1 MPAIFKI
8 WIKNISINRDLFIY
22 LQQYYRIFTT
32 EYMTKKNTTIY
43 DISKKLN
50 VSVATVSR
58 ALNNHPRIS
67 QATKELV
74 VNMAKEMDYK
84 QNNLAKALKSGETKT
99 VGVIVPYINTNFFS
113 SVIRGI
119 EEELSPHGYRL
130 IICQSHDDAAIEKKQ
145 LNTLLN
151 TQVDCIFISISKNT
165 SDLEYVKKII
175 DTTNTPIIFFDR
187 KKDIPGISTIT
198 IDDHKGAYMA
208 TEHLINEGYKN
219 ICHFSGDQNL
229 EIYQNRLKGYI
240 SALEDNKLPVI
251 EENIINTGSSIE
263 EGINAMKSVW
273 KRKIKPDAIFSASD
287 FTALGVCKEIKN
299 LKLKMPHDIG
309 VIGFSNEPFTQFME
323 LSISSVDQT
332 PVMMGKISGNVFLE
346 SIRDN
351 FSGITIEKKLVL
363 SPMLCIRQSSS
374 RKK

>member
-1 MPAIFKI
+1 MA
-8 WIKNISINRDLFIY
+8 
-22 LQQYYRIFTT
+22 
-32 EYMTKKNTTIY
+32 KKNTTIY

-74 VNMAKEMDYK
+74 VNMAMEMDYK

-119 EEELSPHGYRL
+119 EEELSPHGYRV
-130 IICQSHDDAAIEKKQ
+130 IICQSHDDAEIEKKQ
-145 LNTLLN
+145 LNTLLH

-165 SDLEYVKKII
+165 SDLEYIKKVIS
-175 DTTNTPIIFFDR
+175 TTNTPIIFFDR

-198 IDDHKGAYMA
+198 IDDHKGAYQA
-208 TEHLINEGYKN
+208 TEHLIKEGYKN

-229 EIYQNRLKGYI
+229 EIYQNRLSGYI
-240 SALEDNKLPVI
+240 SALKDHNLPVI

-263 EGINAMKSVW
+263 EGINAMKSLW
-273 KRKIKPDAIFSASD
+273 KRKVKPDAIFSASD

-299 LKLKMPHDIG
+299 LKLKIPEDIG

-332 PVMMGKISGNVFLE
+332 PVMMGKVSGNVFLE
-346 SIRDN
+346 SIKDN

-363 SPMLCIRQSSS
+363 TPMLQIRQSSS

>member
-1 MPAIFKI
+1 
-8 WIKNISINRDLFIY
+8 
-22 LQQYYRIFTT
+22 
-32 EYMTKKNTTIY
+32 MTKKNTTIY

-74 VNMAKEMDYK
+74 VNAAKEMDYK

-119 EEELSPHGYRL
+119 EEELSPHGYRV
-130 IICQSHDDAAIEKKQ
+130 IICQSHDDAAVEKKQ
-145 LNTLLN
+145 LNTLLHA
-151 TQVDCIFISISKNT
+151 QVDCIFISISKNT
-165 SDLEYVKKII
+165 TDVEYLKKVVG
-175 DTTNTPIIFFDR
+175 TTNTPIIFFDR
-187 KKDIPGISTIT
+187 KKDVPGISTIT
-198 IDDHKGAYMA
+198 IDDQKGAYLA

-219 ICHFSGDQNL
+219 IYHFSGDQNL
-229 EIYQNRLKGYI
+229 EIYKNRLSGYK
-240 SALEDNKLPVI
+240 SALTDYKLPVV

-263 EGINAMKSVW
+263 EGILAMKSVW
-273 KRKIKPDAIFSASD
+273 KRKMKPDAIFSASD

-299 LKLKMPHDIG
+299 LGLQMPKDIG

-332 PVMMGKISGNVFLE
+332 PVMMGKVSGRVFLE
-346 SIRDN
+346 SIKDN

-363 SPMLCIRQSSS
+363 SPMLCVRQSSK
-374 RKK
+374 RK

>member
-1 MPAIFKI
+1 
-8 WIKNISINRDLFIY
+8 
-22 LQQYYRIFTT
+22 
-32 EYMTKKNTTIY
+32 MTKKNTTIY
-43 DISKKLN
+43 DISRKLN

-74 VNMAKEMDYK
+74 VNAAKEMDYK

-119 EEELSPHGYRL
+119 EEELSPHGYRV

-145 LNTLLN
+145 LNTLLH

-165 SDLEYVKKII
+165 TDTEYIKKVIS
-175 DTTNTPIIFFDR
+175 TTNTPVIFFDR

-198 IDDHKGAYMA
+198 IDDHKGAYLA
-208 TEHLINEGYKN
+208 TEHLINQGYKN
-219 ICHFSGDQNL
+219 IYHFSGDQNL
-229 EIYQNRLKGYI
+229 EIYQNRLEGYR
-240 SALEDNKLPVI
+240 SALQDYKLPVV
-251 EENIINTGSSIE
+251 EDNIINTGSSIE
-263 EGINAMKSVW
+263 EGIHAMKSVW

-299 LKLKMPHDIG
+299 LKLRMPEDIG

-332 PVMMGKISGNVFLE
+332 PVLMGKISGNVFME
-346 SIRDN
+346 SIKDN

-363 SPMLCIRQSSS
+363 TPMLCIRQSSS
-374 RKK
+374 KIN

>member
-1 MPAIFKI
+1 MA
-8 WIKNISINRDLFIY
+8 
-22 LQQYYRIFTT
+22 
-32 EYMTKKNTTIY
+32 KKNTTIY

-50 VSVATVSR
+50 ISVATVSR

-74 VNMAKEMDYK
+74 VNMANEMDYK

-119 EEELSPHGYRL
+119 EEELSPHGYRV
-130 IICQSHDDAAIEKKQ
+130 IICQSHDDADIEKKQ
-145 LNTLLN
+145 LNTLLH
-151 TQVDCIFISISKNT
+151 TQVDCIFISISKTT

-187 KKDIPGISTIT
+187 KKDIQGISTIT
-198 IDDHKGAYMA
+198 IDDHKGAYQA

-219 ICHFSGDQNL
+219 ICHLSGDQNL
-229 EIYQNRLKGYI
+229 EIYQNRLSGYI
-240 SALEDNKLPVI
+240 SALKDHGLPVI
-251 EENIINTGSSIE
+251 QDNIINTGSSIE
-263 EGINAMKSVW
+263 EGINAMKNLW
-273 KRKIKPDAIFSASD
+273 KRKVKPDAIFSASD

-299 LKLKMPHDIG
+299 LKLKMPQDIG
-309 VIGFSNEPFTQFME
+309 VIGFSNEPFTQFLE

-332 PVMMGKISGNVFLE
+332 PVMMGKVSGNVFLE
-346 SIRDN
+346 SIKDN

-363 SPMLCIRQSSS
+363 TPILQIRQSSS

>member
-1 MPAIFKI
+1 
-8 WIKNISINRDLFIY
+8 
-22 LQQYYRIFTT
+22 
-32 EYMTKKNTTIY
+32 MTKKNTTIY
-43 DISKKLN
+43 DISRKLN

-74 VNMAKEMDYK
+74 VNAAKEMDYK

-119 EEELSPHGYRL
+119 EEELSPHGYRV

-145 LNTLLN
+145 LNTLLH

-165 SDLEYVKKII
+165 TDTEYIKKVIS
-175 DTTNTPIIFFDR
+175 TTNTPVIFFDR

-198 IDDHKGAYMA
+198 IDDHKGAYLA
-208 TEHLINEGYKN
+208 TEHLINQGYKN
-219 ICHFSGDQNL
+219 IYHFSGDQNL
-229 EIYQNRLKGYI
+229 EIYQNRLEGYR
-240 SALEDNKLPVI
+240 SALQDYKLPVV
-251 EENIINTGSSIE
+251 EDNIINTGSSIE
-263 EGINAMKSVW
+263 EGIHAMKSVW
-273 KRKIKPDAIFSASD
+273 KCKIKPDAIFSASD

-299 LKLKMPHDIG
+299 LKLKMPEDIG

-332 PVMMGKISGNVFLE
+332 PVLMGKISGNVFLE
-346 SIRDN
+346 SIKDN

-363 SPMLCIRQSSS
+363 TPMLCIRQSSS
-374 RKK
+374 KIN

>member
-1 MPAIFKI
+1 
-8 WIKNISINRDLFIY
+8 
-22 LQQYYRIFTT
+22 
-32 EYMTKKNTTIY
+32 MTKKNTTIY

-74 VNMAKEMDYK
+74 VNMAKELDYK

-119 EEELSPHGYRL
+119 EEELSPHGYRV
-130 IICQSHDDAAIEKKQ
+130 IICQSHDDATVEKKQ
-145 LNTLLN
+145 LNTLLH

-187 KKDIPGISTIT
+187 KKDIPGVSTIT
-198 IDDHKGAYMA
+198 IDDHKGAYQA

-219 ICHFSGDQNL
+219 IYHFSGDQNL
-229 EIYQNRLKGYI
+229 EIYQNRLKGYR
-240 SALEDNKLPVI
+240 SALQDYKLPVI
-251 EENIINTGSSIE
+251 EDNIINTGSSIE
-263 EGINAMKSVW
+263 EGIHAMKSVW

-299 LKLKMPHDIG
+299 LKLKIPQDIG

-332 PVMMGKISGNVFLE
+332 PVMMGKISANVFLE

-363 SPMLCIRQSSS
+363 TPMLCIRQSSS

>member
-1 MPAIFKI
+1 
-8 WIKNISINRDLFIY
+8 
-22 LQQYYRIFTT
+22 
-32 EYMTKKNTTIY
+32 MTKKNTTIY

-74 VNMAKEMDYK
+74 VNTAKEMDYK

-119 EEELSPHGYRL
+119 EEELSPHGYRV
-130 IICQSHDDAAIEKKQ
+130 IICQSHDDASVEKKQ
-145 LNTLLN
+145 LNTLLH

-165 SDLEYVKKII
+165 SDVEYLKKVVS
-175 DTTNTPIIFFDR
+175 TTNTPIIFFDR
-187 KKDIPGISTIT
+187 KKDVPGISTIT
-198 IDDHKGAYMA
+198 IDDHKGAYLA

-219 ICHFSGDQNL
+219 IYHFSGDQNL
-229 EIYQNRLKGYI
+229 EIYQNRLSGYK
-240 SALEDNKLPVI
+240 SALIDYKLPVI

-263 EGINAMKSVW
+263 EGIHAMKSVW
-273 KRKIKPDAIFSASD
+273 KRKVKPDAIFSASD

-299 LKLKMPHDIG
+299 LGLEMPKDIG

-332 PVMMGKISGNVFLE
+332 PVMMGKVSGNVFLE
-346 SIRDN
+346 SIKDN

-363 SPMLCIRQSSS
+363 SPMLCVRQSSK
-374 RKK
+374 RK

>member
-1 MPAIFKI
+1 
-8 WIKNISINRDLFIY
+8 
-22 LQQYYRIFTT
+22 
-32 EYMTKKNTTIY
+32 MTKKNTTIY

-119 EEELSPHGYRL
+119 EEELSPHGYRV
-130 IICQSHDDAAIEKKQ
+130 IICQSHDDANIEKKQ
-145 LNTLLN
+145 LNTLLH

-165 SDLEYVKKII
+165 SDTEYLKKVV

-187 KKDIPGISTIT
+187 KKDVPGISTIT
-198 IDDHKGAYMA
+198 IDDHKGAYLA

-229 EIYQNRLKGYI
+229 EIYQNRLSGYI
-240 SALEDNKLPVI
+240 SALKDHNLPVAQD
-251 EENIINTGSSIE
+251 NIINTGSSIE
-263 EGINAMKSVW
+263 EGINAMKSLW

-287 FTALGVCKEIKN
+287 FTALGACKEIKN
-299 LKLKMPHDIG
+299 LKLKMPQDIG
-309 VIGFSNEPFTQFME
+309 VIGFSNEPFTKLME

-332 PVMMGKISGNVFLE
+332 PVMMGKVSGNVFLE
-346 SIRDN
+346 SIKDN